1 MNLLELTRLGT
12 HHVRN
17 AVAEEVYL
25 RTGHDATIPVS
36 IYGEVIER
44 CNYKCRY
51 CDYWRR
57 PNYRDEMSIEEW
69 QKALLDLKDF
79 IGHYHIEFS
88 GGEPYIKKG
97 FVDLITFCG
106 EQGLK
111 WGVTTN
117 GGAFGNEKVVD
128 WTVKAKPFNINISID
143 SRDADVHNYSRGI
156 EGSLDDIL
164 AGIRSL
170 TRAKAKHGA
179 DFPIIIKAVVHKL
192 NFRLLPDM
200 VNWVRDIGAT
210 AINFQP
216 VEQVTDEAKDEFWI
230 GPDDLDELIKVK
242 DRLLEMKRAGRP
254 DPELGSAAQSVAE
267 PFPPRE
273 GAARGDAVPHRHAQ
287 FLHPLRRPGRNVL
300 ELPADRQCPH
310 PDRPRNLVRQ
320 GRHRAAQGDG
330 GLRDAVP
337 VHLSVAEEPQRQI
350 QDGHEAVTQAGG
362 VTASLG
368 SIPGTRRGPSLG
380 HQEAPAAAQFRLCR
394 Q

>member
-1 MNLLELTRLGT
+1 MKLLELARLGT
-12 HHVRN
+12 HHARN
-17 AVAEEVYL
+17 AVAEEIYL
-25 RTGHDATIPVS
+25 RTGRDATIPVS

-69 QKALLDLKDF
+69 QKALLDLKAF

-164 AGIRSL
+164 VGIRSL
-170 TRAKAKHGA
+170 IRAKAKHGA

-192 NFRLLPDM
+192 NFRLLPEM

-230 GPDDLDELIKVK
+230 GPEDLDDLIKVK
-242 DRLLEMKRAGRP
+242 DRLLEMKHQGGPILNSDLLLNLWPNHFRREKAPREAMPCRIGMRNYFIRSDGRV
-254 DPELGSAAQSVAE
+254 EMCWN
-267 PFPPRE
+267 FPPIGNVRTQTARE
-273 GAARGDAVPHRHAQ
+273 IWYGKEGTERRKETVACETLCLFTCLSQKKLSDKVKMGMK
-287 FLHPLRRPGRNVL
+287 LLRK
-300 ELPADRQCPH
+300 
-310 PDRPRNLVRQ
+310 
-320 GRHRAAQGDG
+320 
-330 GLRDAVP
+330 
-337 VHLSVAEEPQRQI
+337 
-350 QDGHEAVTQAGG
+350 
-362 VTASLG
+362 
-368 SIPGTRRGPSLG
+368 
-380 HQEAPAAAQFRLCR
+380 PAA
-394 Q
+394 

>member
-1 MNLLELTRLGT
+1 MNILELTRLGA

-17 AVAEEVYL
+17 AVAEELYL
-25 RTGHDATIPVS
+25 RTGRDVTIPVS

-97 FVDLITFCG
+97 FVELITFCG

-143 SRDADVHNYSRGI
+143 SRDADIHNYSRGI
-156 EGSLDDIL
+156 EGSLDDIV

-170 TRAKAKHGA
+170 TRAKARHGA
-179 DFPIIIKAVVHKL
+179 DFPIIIKSVVNKL
-192 NFRLLPDM
+192 NFRVLPDM
-200 VNWVRDIGAT
+200 VDWVREIGAT

-216 VEQVTDEAKDEFWI
+216 VEQVTDEARDEFWI
-230 GPDDLDELIKVK
+230 APEDMDDLIKVK
-242 DRLLEMKRAGRP
+242 DRLLEMKRNGAQILNSDLLLNLWPNHFRREKAPREAMPCRIGMRNFFIRSDGRV
-254 DPELGSAAQSVAE
+254 EMCWN
-267 PFPPRE
+267 FPPIGNVRTQTARE
-273 GAARGDAVPHRHAQ
+273 IWYGQEGSERRKETVACETLCLFTCLSQKNLSDKVKMGMK
-287 FLHPLRRPGRNVL
+287 LLRRP
-300 ELPADRQCPH
+300 
-310 PDRPRNLVRQ
+310 
-320 GRHRAAQGDG
+320 AA
-330 GLRDAVP
+330 
-337 VHLSVAEEPQRQI
+337 
-350 QDGHEAVTQAGG
+350 
-362 VTASLG
+362 
-368 SIPGTRRGPSLG
+368 
-380 HQEAPAAAQFRLCR
+380 
-394 Q
+394 

>member
-1 MNLLELTRLGT
+1 MRRPIVNVLELARLGA

-17 AVAEEVYL
+17 AVAEEIYL
-25 RTGHDATIPVS
+25 RTGRDVTVPVS

-69 QKALLDLKDF
+69 KKALLDLKDF

-106 EQGLK
+106 KQGLK

-128 WTVKAKPFNINISID
+128 WTVAAKPFNINISID
-143 SRDADVHNYSRGI
+143 SRDADIHNYSRGI
-156 EGSLDDIL
+156 EGSLDDIV
-164 AGIRSL
+164 AGIRAL

-179 DFPIIIKAVVHKL
+179 DFPIIVKAVVHKL
-192 NFRLLPDM
+192 NFRKLPDM
-200 VNWVRDIGAT
+200 IDWVRAIGAT

-230 GPDDLDELIKVK
+230 GADDLDDLIAVK
-242 DRLLEMKRAGRP
+242 DRLLALKRQGAPILNSDLLLNLWPNHFRREKAPREAMPCRVGMRNFFIRSDGRVEMCWN
-254 DPELGSAAQSVAE
+254 
-267 PFPPRE
+267 FPPIGNVRTQTARE
-273 GAARGDAVPHRHAQ
+273 IWYGKDGAERRKETVACETLCLFTCLSQKNIGDKVKMGMK
-287 FLHPLRRPGRNVL
+287 LLRRP
-300 ELPADRQCPH
+300 
-310 PDRPRNLVRQ
+310 
-320 GRHRAAQGDG
+320 AA
-330 GLRDAVP
+330 
-337 VHLSVAEEPQRQI
+337 
-350 QDGHEAVTQAGG
+350 
-362 VTASLG
+362 
-368 SIPGTRRGPSLG
+368 
-380 HQEAPAAAQFRLCR
+380 
-394 Q
+394 